1 MIMEGEQK
9 NHSKVRD
16 AKDIGELL
24 RRARKRQG
32 LTQQELADLVGVGV
46 RFVSEVERGKGSAEI
61 DRVIELLR
69 GVGIDVFLQAQGH
82 DL

>member
-1 MIMEGEQK
+1 MIMEGEEK
-9 NHSKVRD
+9 NRAKVRD

-61 DRVIELLR
+61 DRVIDLLR
-69 GVGIDVFLQAQGH
+69 GVGIDVFLQSRGH

>member
-1 MIMEGEQK
+1 MIMEGEEK
-9 NHSKVRD
+9 NRAKVRD

-46 RFVSEVERGKGSAEI
+46 RFVSEVERGKGSAEM
-61 DRVIELLR
+61 DRVIDLLR
-69 GVGIDVFLQAQGH
+69 GVGIDVFLQARGH

>member
-1 MIMEGEQK
+1 MIMEGEEK
-9 NHSKVRD
+9 NRSKVRD

-69 GVGIDVFLQAQGH
+69 GVGIDVFLQARGH